1 MPCNSR
7 QREVFIR
14 IRSLCIPV
22 EAKKVMSKRMPATI
36 LGSTFFEEKV
46 YLVLLYIAYT
56 YP

>member
-36 LGSTFFEEKV
+36 FLES
-46 YLVLLYIAYT
+46 VL
-56 YP
+56 